1 MLILLVVGSGL
12 TPWFRQLGGLGLLLI
27 GVAGAVLPM
36 PGGLEAL
43 VAVFAARHVDLWP
56 YYAVM
61 ATVGSVIGGLF
72 TYAIGRGGSQETLH
86 HLLSPETRARLAR
99 RFQRWGAGAIVVSAL
114 LPPPFPVIPSL
125 LVVGAMRYPI
135 RRFTLAYFFARALRY
150 GVVAGLA
157 AAYGPHLFRWSPS
170 YDTLVIVGILL
181 VAVAVG
187 VLFFEL
193 VARRRH
199 SDSLSHS

>member
-1 MLILLVVGSGL
+1 MLILLAVGSGL
-12 TPWFRQLGGLGLLLI
+12 APWLRQFGGLGLLLI
-27 GVAGAVLPM
+27 GVLGAVVPM

-43 VAVFAARHVDLWP
+43 VAVLAARHAEFWP

-61 ATVGSVIGGLF
+61 ATVGSLIGGLF
-72 TYAIGRGGSQETLH
+72 TYSIGRGGSRETLH
-86 HLLSPETRARLAR
+86 RLLSPEAADRLLR
-99 RFQRWGAGAIVVSAL
+99 RFQRWGVRAIVVSAL

-125 LVVGAMRYPI
+125 LVAGAMRYPI
-135 RRFTLAYFFARALRY
+135 RRFAAAYFLARGIRY
-150 GVVAGLA
+150 GLVAALA
-157 AAYGPHLFRWSPS
+157 AAYGPHLIRWNPN

-187 VLFFEL
+187 ILFFQLL
-193 VARRRH
+193 VHRH